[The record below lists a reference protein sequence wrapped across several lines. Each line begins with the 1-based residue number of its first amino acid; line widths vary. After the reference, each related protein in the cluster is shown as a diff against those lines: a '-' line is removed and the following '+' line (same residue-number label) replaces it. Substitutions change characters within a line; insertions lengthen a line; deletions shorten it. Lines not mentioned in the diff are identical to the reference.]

1 MKNKRKIM
9 LIGLILM
16 LLVSLYS
23 MPVKAQD
30 EIVFN
35 NLLTKVELK
44 DAIRRS
50 EYNTILADNVD
61 LESKF
66 NLKDEFE
73 KSNMSIRVKN
83 QLTSN
88 SCWAFAYSSI
98 IETTMT
104 KKAGALSKEISPMHS
119 EYVTAQMFNRALG
132 SGGGPRL
139 SVAYSVSGK
148 GPVEESQMPFS
159 SFFTGSFKPLE
170 EAGNLDKPLAA
181 KVNDVVEFPAMYKK
195 LERDT
200 VKYYKDETKTK
211 EYSDSEVKA
220 ARDLLKKHIK
230 EYGAVAANMYI
241 TQEDYYNT
249 STAAYNYNEYSSA
262 QPVNHLIA
270 LVGWDDDYEIT
281 NFKEGKQ
288 PKSKGAYIALSSYGE
303 EFGKG
308 GYMYISYEDAY
319 IDQGLVGIRD
329 IMECTNGKTGY
340 DYIHQYD
347 ELGMNLGVPLGTQV
361 PEKTVY
367 AASKYNKSA
376 PSGKDEY
383 INEVGLYIATTSGV
397 KVYINPDGDD
407 LIPEKFEEV
416 ASPETALETGYHI
429 IKLATPLKIEGNKFV
444 VKVKY
449 TNQEGAYIPVEA
461 NYQSMGL
468 KDTTSFYNGAT
479 ANENETFV
487 STDEISWLDITKA
500 SVIANGAQC
509 SMQDA
514 SVCMK
519 VFTTYEDT
527 PEQESPPPS
536 SSPGPSTKPP
546 EEENISV
553 QSVELNKSEL
563 TLEEGKQSNLIVTFN
578 PTNATNKNVT
588 WTSSDESV
596 ATVSDRGI
604 ITAKSAGKTT
614 ITVISEDG
622 NKSAECEL
630 TVTAKREDPDDI
642 YDDDDS
648 NNDNDYNYNYN
659 GSGSSSSGGTSN
671 GNSIYTRLP
680 KAGTE
685 ALILII
691 SIVSITSI
699 AIFIKYRKY
708 KDIK

>member
-1 MKNKRKIM
+1 MKNKRKVM
-9 LIGLILM
+9 LIWSILI
-16 LLVSLYS
+16 LLVSLS
-23 MPVKAQD
+23 MPVKAQN
-30 EIVFN
+30 ELVFN

-44 DAIRRS
+44 DSIKRS
-50 EYNTILADNVD
+50 EYNALLADNVN

-83 QLTSN
+83 QSTSN

-98 IETTMT
+98 IETTMS

-181 KVNDVVEFPAMYKK
+181 KVNDVVEFPVMYKK
-195 LERDT
+195 LEGDT

-288 PKSKGAYIALSSYGE
+288 PKNKGAYIALSSYGE

-319 IDQGLVGIRD
+319 IDQGLMGIRD
-329 IMECTNGKTGY
+329 ITECTNGETGY

-461 NYQSMGL
+461 NYKSMGL
-468 KDTTSFYNGAT
+468 DDTSQFYNNVA
-479 ANENETFV
+479 ANEDETFV
-487 STDEISWLDITKA
+487 STDENSWLDITKI
-500 SVIANGAQC
+500 SVIANGAQR
-509 SMQDA
+509 SMKDA

-519 VFTTYEDT
+519 VFTTYEDI
-527 PEQESPPPS
+527 PEQESPLPS
-536 SSPGPSTKPP
+536 PTPSLSPSPSTKPP
-546 EEENISV
+546 EDQNVSV
-553 QSVELNKSEL
+553 QSVELDKSEL
-563 TLEEGKQSNLIVTFN
+563 TLEEGKQSNLTVIFN

-588 WTSSDESV
+588 WSSSDESV

-614 ITVISEDG
+614 ITVRTEDG
-622 NKSAECEL
+622 NKSAKCEL

-648 NNDNDYNYNYN
+648 DNYN
-659 GSGSSSSGGTSN
+659 GSGSSGVSGNASTGT
-671 GNSIYTRLP
+671 SIYTRLP

-685 ALILII
+685 AIILII
-691 SIVSITSI
+691 AIVTVTSIV
-699 AIFIKYRKY
+699 IFIRYRKY